1 LNGFDLRAIGWVVTR
16 DTFADLV
23 RAALGAR
30 GVLDPEAL
38 RANATRWSALETAY
52 YAERGGSLPALLTP
66 SAASLP
72 RASAAALTEFV
83 RQLVADAP
91 ERYAPAALRSRFR
104 QRFAQALIGFGA
116 GALLCAGGAE
126 AHSLL
131 ADAGL
136 AMLVMGVWSIVT
148 AVQLWRA
155 FRVVDEIVHHA
166 EPSQPPVSAQSA
178 RERSHHP

>member
-1 LNGFDLRAIGWVVTR
+1 LNGFDLRAIGWIVTR
-16 DTFADLV
+16 DTCADIV
-23 RAALGAR
+23 RAGLGRR
-30 GVLDPEAL
+30 GALDPATL
-38 RANATRWSALETAY
+38 RANARRWSAVEAAY
-52 YAERGGSLPALLTP
+52 YAERGSSLSVLLAP
-66 SAASLP
+66 SAAALP
-72 RASAAALTEFV
+72 RASATALTDFV
-83 RQLVADAP
+83 RHLVAEAP
-91 ERYAPAALRSRFR
+91 ARYAPAALRSRFR
-104 QRFAQALIGFGA
+104 QRFAQAAIGFGA

-136 AMLVMGVWSIVT
+136 AMLVMGAWSVVT

-166 EPSQPPVSAQSA
+166 DPSQLPVSAQSA